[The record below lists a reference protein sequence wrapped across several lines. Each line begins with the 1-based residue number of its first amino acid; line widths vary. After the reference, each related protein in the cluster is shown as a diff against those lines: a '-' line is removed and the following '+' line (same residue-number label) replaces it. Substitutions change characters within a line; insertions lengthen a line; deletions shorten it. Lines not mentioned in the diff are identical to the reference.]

1 MYSRNIIE
9 PVSSE
14 GNERYEIRG
23 GAGEQVM
30 WVLDTHDQNFEFC
43 SQGERESLEC
53 L

>member
-14 GNERYEIRG
+14 GNEHCESRG
-23 GAGEQVM
+23 VAGEQVM
-30 WVLDTHDQNFEFC
+30 WTLETHDQKFEFR
-43 SQGERESLEC
+43 SEGEGESLEC